1 MFRFV
6 VSCFAAFGAFVAA
19 ISFNASPPV
28 AIGASVVAFF
38 ITNGL
43 GD

>member
-6 VSCFAAFGAFVAA
+6 ASCLAAFGALVIA
-19 ISFNASPPV
+19 ISFNAPPLV
-28 AIGASVVAFF
+28 AIGVSVMAFF